1 MKRLVWIAV
10 GAATAVVVIRKGV
23 ALSERYL
30 PAGTRDL
37 VGTMG
42 RVVAAARTA
51 RTEFMAGI
59 ADREEELRRDLIGDV
74 DIEALR
80 SGHKQSRAAHARDP
94 RSRRASR
101 GWADRPTEDPEDD
114 GDDGLPYSFF

>member
-1 MKRLVWIAV
+1 MKRLVWVAAGAV
-10 GAATAVVVIRKGV
+10 TAVIVIRKGA

-30 PAGTRDL
+30 PAGTRDV
-37 VGTMG
+37 VGTVG
-42 RVVAAARTA
+42 RVAAAARTG

-74 DIEALR
+74 DVEALR
-80 SGHKQSRAAHARDP
+80 SSRQ
-94 RSRRASR
+94 RSRTERSR
-101 GWADRPTEDPEDD
+101 ELRSRQAWAARPTEDPEDD